1 MTHVMPEKRAQRA
14 KRYRLLADEIRNSAD
29 GMKTESRLVLLRL
42 ADDYD
47 LLAEKLDTIDAR
59 TKKKSS

>member
-1 MTHVMPEKRAQRA
+1 MPEKRAQRA